1 MLMRRVPLPKKRA
14 MPRRNGGRVTH
25 GRVKANGRFPDKH
38 AKEYWNSLDRRC
50 VVCGARDT
58 VIHHIL
64 ARLPQKVR
72 QRDHRYVAVLCARH
86 HNMGDTS
93 VHLLGSEAAFQE
105 ETGVDL
111 VAIAIENWSNWNG

>member
-1 MLMRRVPLPKKRA
+1 MLMRRVPLPKRRA
-14 MPRRNGGRVTH
+14 MPRRNGGRVQH
-25 GRVKANGRFPDKH
+25 GRMKAHGRFPDSH
-38 AKEYWNSLDRRC
+38 VKEYWSGLERRC
-50 VVCGARDT
+50 VVCGAGDT

-72 QRDHRYVAVLCARH
+72 QRDHRYVAVLCAAH

-105 ETGVDL
+105 STGIDL
-111 VAIAIENWSNWNG
+111 VAIAIENWSAFNG

>member
-14 MPRRNGGRVTH
+14 MPRRNGGRVQH
-25 GRVKANGRFPDKH
+25 GRIKANGRFPDGH
-38 AKEYWNSLDRRC
+38 VKEYWNNLDRRC
-50 VVCGARDT
+50 VVCGAGDT